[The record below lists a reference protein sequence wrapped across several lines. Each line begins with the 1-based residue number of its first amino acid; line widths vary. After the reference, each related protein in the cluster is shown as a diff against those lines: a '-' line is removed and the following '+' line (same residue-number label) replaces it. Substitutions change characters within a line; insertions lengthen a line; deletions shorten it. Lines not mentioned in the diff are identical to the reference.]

1 MPRKLFK
8 NARLVLPPGVAGR
21 GRDEGFLCEQDGLIH
36 RLELRSDHA
45 DFEKHLREEE
55 ELCDAVVDCG
65 GAYLAP
71 GLIDLHCHGAMGRD
85 TMEATTEAF
94 EDILNFHAS
103 KGTTLAV
110 LTTVAASLEDME
122 SVLVAAEDYQ
132 RETLG
137 SRLGGIHLEGPYFS
151 PYRRGAHREGMLRH
165 PSSCETKELLRHAGV
180 IVRMTLA
187 PELPGSLEL
196 IRVLV
201 QQGITASAGH
211 SNATEEEAL
220 KGFQSGCTQVTH
232 LYNCMS
238 SLRSEGGL
246 RYTGLAEAALTS
258 EEVLCEVIADGC
270 HLSPTLLRLAWL
282 SKGWDSVAIVSD
294 ATAGTGLPENSPFE
308 LGGLSC
314 VVEEGA
320 AWTGEGADRRLA
332 GSTIGMI
339 DGVRVMVE
347 RVGVPLGEAVAM
359 ASLTPARSLGVDGE
373 RGSLEIGKRADL
385 LQFSVEWQVEGVWSM
400 GSPIG

>member
-8 NARLVLPPGVAGR
+8 NARLVLPPGIAGR

-122 SVLVAAEDYQ
+122 RVLVAAEEYQ
-132 RETLG
+132 RKTAG
-137 SRLGGIHLEGPYFS
+137 SRFAGIHLEGPYFS
-151 PYRRGAHREGMLRH
+151 PYRRGAHREEMLRH
-165 PSSCETKELLRHAGV
+165 PSACETKELLRHAGV
-180 IVRMTLA
+180 IARMTLA

-201 QQGITASAGH
+201 QHGITASAGH

-238 SLRSEGGL
+238 SLRSEGGV
-246 RYTGLAEAALTS
+246 RHTGLAEAALTN
-258 EEVLCEVIADGC
+258 EVLCEVIADGR

-282 SKGWDSVAIVSD
+282 SKRWESVAIVSD
-294 ATAGTGLPENSPFE
+294 ATAGTGLPEGSPFE

-314 VVEEGA
+314 VVEQGA

-347 RVGVPLGEAVAM
+347 QVGVPLGEAVAM
-359 ASLTPARSLGVDGE
+359 ASLTPARSLGVDGK
-373 RGSLEIGKRADL
+373 RGSLEVGKRADL
-385 LQFSVEWQVEGVWSM
+385 LQFSADWQVEGVWSM

>member
-65 GAYLAP
+65 GAYLTP

-122 SVLVAAEDYQ
+122 RVLVAAEEYQ
-132 RETLG
+132 RKTAG
-137 SRLGGIHLEGPYFS
+137 SRFAGIHLEGPYFS
-151 PYRRGAHREGMLRH
+151 PYRRGAHREEMLRH
-165 PSSCETKELLRHAGV
+165 PSACETKELLRHAGV
-180 IVRMTLA
+180 IARMTLA

-201 QQGITASAGH
+201 QHGITASAGH

-238 SLRSEGGL
+238 SLRSEGGV
-246 RYTGLAEAALTS
+246 RHTGLAEAALTN
-258 EEVLCEVIADGC
+258 EVLCEVIADGR

-282 SKGWDSVAIVSD
+282 SKRWESVAIVSD
-294 ATAGTGLPENSPFE
+294 ATAGTGLPEGSPFE

-314 VVEEGA
+314 VVEQGA

-347 RVGVPLGEAVAM
+347 QVGVPLGEAVAM
-359 ASLTPARSLGVDGE
+359 ASLTPARSLGVDGK
-373 RGSLEIGKRADL
+373 RGSLEVGKRADL
-385 LQFSVEWQVEGVWSM
+385 LQFSADWQVEGVWSM

>member
-110 LTTVAASLEDME
+110 LTTVAASLEDIE
-122 SVLVAAEDYQ
+122 RVLVAAEEYQ
-132 RETLG
+132 RKTAG
-137 SRLGGIHLEGPYFS
+137 SRFAGIHLEGPYFS
-151 PYRRGAHREGMLRH
+151 PYRRGAHREEMLRH
-165 PSSCETKELLRHAGV
+165 PSACETKELLRHAGV
-180 IVRMTLA
+180 IARMTLA

-201 QQGITASAGH
+201 QHGITASAGH

-238 SLRSEGGL
+238 SLRSEGGV
-246 RYTGLAEAALTS
+246 RHTGLAEAALTN
-258 EEVLCEVIADGC
+258 EVLCEVIADGR

-282 SKGWDSVAIVSD
+282 SKRWESVAIVSD
-294 ATAGTGLPENSPFE
+294 ATAGTGLPEGSPFE

-314 VVEEGA
+314 VVEQGA

-347 RVGVPLGEAVAM
+347 QVGVPLGEAVAM
-359 ASLTPARSLGVDGE
+359 ASLTPARSLGVDGK
-373 RGSLEIGKRADL
+373 RGSLEVGKRADL
-385 LQFSVEWQVEGVWSM
+385 LQFSADWQVEGVWSM

>member
-122 SVLVAAEDYQ
+122 RVLVAAEEYQ
-132 RETLG
+132 RKTAG
-137 SRLGGIHLEGPYFS
+137 SRFAGIHLEGPYFS
-151 PYRRGAHREGMLRH
+151 PYRRGAHREEMLRH
-165 PSSCETKELLRHAGV
+165 PSACETKELLRHAGV
-180 IVRMTLA
+180 IARMTLA

-201 QQGITASAGH
+201 QHGITASAGH

-238 SLRSEGGL
+238 SLRSEGGV
-246 RYTGLAEAALTS
+246 RHTGLAEAALTN
-258 EEVLCEVIADGC
+258 EVLCEVIADGR

-282 SKGWDSVAIVSD
+282 SKRWESVAIVSD
-294 ATAGTGLPENSPFE
+294 ATAGTGLPEGSPFE

-314 VVEEGA
+314 VVEQGA

-347 RVGVPLGEAVAM
+347 QVGVPLGEAVAM
-359 ASLTPARSLGVDGE
+359 ASLTPARSLGVDGK
-373 RGSLEIGKRADL
+373 RGSLEVGKRADL
-385 LQFSVEWQVEGVWSM
+385 LQFSADWQVEGVWSM